1 MMHAKDNCG
10 SWFFV
15 ASTRRSTIC
24 KSTSQS
30 NANIYHKV
38 ISNPWKWSRNP
49 SKNMKKNALGVSG
62 APVCPTSAT
71 RRTPDLEFA
80 TILAEKTDFGCHF
93 GPQWILKGV
102 TKSHCLTPCSKK
114 NVKMTPKN
122 DVKKHNELWSNNG
135 ANMRGFSMLKSSS
148 RTILVAKYTF
158 SGCRDFWWKRVLKW
172 FQKWCQNQPWSA
184 REHHF

>member
-1 MMHAKDNCG
+1 MKITKNDALGASGGRCGASRFQNG
-10 SWFFV
+10 SW
-15 ASTRRSTIC
+15 AATRLRKGC
-24 KSTSQS
+24 
-30 NANIYHKV
+30 HFWRKV
-38 ISNPWKWSRNP
+38 GFWAPFWTQ
-49 SKNMKKNALGVSG
+49 V

-122 DVKKHNELWSNNG
+122 DVKKHNEL
-135 ANMRGFSMLKSSS
+135 
-148 RTILVAKYTF
+148 
-158 SGCRDFWWKRVLKW
+158 
-172 FQKWCQNQPWSA
+172 
-184 REHHF
+184 